1 MVPTRNRLSPRP
13 GRSQGGRQTPDGP
26 GDRGGHDGVAA
37 AIADHDDRLR
47 LPDWLDAKRLVK
59 ATLALVG
66 GLHVTSE
73 VTGVDLRYA
82 TLTADNAAPQLFRHR
97 PASLRYSTGW

>member
-1 MVPTRNRLSPRP
+1 
-13 GRSQGGRQTPDGP
+13 
-26 GDRGGHDGVAA
+26 
-37 AIADHDDRLR
+37 
-47 LPDWLDAKRLVK
+47 LDAKRLVK

-82 TLTADNAAPQLFRHR
+82 ALTADNAAPQLFRHR
-97 PASLRYSTGW
+97 PASLSIRLAGSAGAYQP